1 MHVLKSDGYHMGPSG
16 DPMAFGL
23 FKDGEELFDSAL
35 EEIKRKEYDK
45 AQKTLN
51 KALDKNTKNADIARV
66 YIAFISVGNDLNS
79 PGAYDG
85 LKNRLESLKQDSFQ
99 FGLATFD
106 TEMLKKE
113 CACMSA
119 CISAR
124 NMSDSS
130 AKGNAL
136 MEAARNLMAAIG
148 NNNLRINEY
157 YSGNAITGTRMA
169 TGLMAEAN
177 EILADDI
184 FESDPQ
190 KAAEY
195 QQQAYNFRRQ
205 NGESGEANLR
215 KMQQYSK
222 ACTCWICGR
231 QVVGEGLHF
240 FLMSANPS
248 PQQVE
253 KDKGEIQHSI
263 SESRDLYVCRACY
276 TAISRR
282 ADAIANGYYDKALD
296 QMRAGDAALQ
306 AQILAMDARITRL
319 QTQISFMRN

>member
-1 MHVLKSDGYHMGPSG
+1 
-16 DPMAFGL
+16 MAFGL
-23 FKDGEELFDSAL
+23 FKDGEELFNSAL

-51 KALDKNTKNADIARV
+51 KALEKNTKNADIAKV
-66 YIAFISVGNDLNS
+66 YIAFISVGKDLNN

-85 LKNRLESLKQDSFQ
+85 LRNRLCDLKVDSFQ

-113 CACMSA
+113 CECISA

-124 NMSDSS
+124 AMSDSS
-130 AKGNAL
+130 AKGNA
-136 MEAARNLMAAIG
+136 MMKAAQNLMAGVG

-157 YSGNAITGTRMA
+157 YTGNAITGARMA

-177 EILADDI
+177 EILADDM
-184 FESDPQ
+184 FETDPQ

-231 QVVGEGLHF
+231 QAVGEGLHF

-253 KDKGEIQHSI
+253 KDKGEIQHSM
-263 SESRDLYVCRACY
+263 SDSRDLYVCRACY

-282 ADAIANGYYDKALD
+282 ADAISQGYYDKAVD

-306 AQILAMDARITRL
+306 AQIVALDARLSNL
-319 QTQISFMRN
+319 QTQINFLRH